1 MSAAQRPGAAAATMT
16 GPRRRL
22 DRYELIAEIASGG
35 MATVMLA
42 RLAGAG
48 GFSRLFAIK
57 LLHPHLANDPQ
68 FVDMLLD
75 EARLAAQ
82 IHHANAV
89 PIIDVCQSSLG
100 LYLVMDYIEGFSFSR
115 ILGTPLLTQTE
126 RIRVGVQAL
135 LGVLAGL
142 DAAHNLTDDR
152 GAAIGLVHRD
162 VSPQNVLIGIDGAG
176 RIADFGI
183 AHAGT
188 RITQTQPG
196 TVKGKIAYMAPEQA
210 TGGALDRRADV
221 FSVGVMLW
229 ECLTAKRLFKAP
241 NEAATLLKLLEDP
254 IRPPSTIQPAAPVE
268 LDAIC
273 ARALARPPE
282 ARYASAHEMASD
294 LARAAEKAGCLAS
307 NMEAADLMRARMSQE
322 ISERRDAIQRY
333 CSVLTG
339 NGGAMR
345 LGELASLPKLSLSG
359 GRPPIAGRVDLLH
372 EASKSLSGVDLSS
385 PRLHDHETPAPPIAF
400 EAEAEDSAEA
410 AAFAPASNGTR
421 VSSLPSSSQR
431 AGRIVGAM
439 LVALAVAFAV
449 GLWWRHK
456 TAVAS
461 VANSAP
467 PAVGT
472 GGVAAPAAAAKAAE
486 PAANKLTE
494 RNGDLPSATL
504 GNATPENPPPAASP
518 QPAAGTTTTADGTAT
533 AAKAASHTPA
543 SDPARPSGAHAAD
556 RRRAHGAQPAATP
569 SRARD
574 GADDAPRGGS
584 EPALELNPYLHR

>member
-1 MSAAQRPGAAAATMT
+1 MSGGQRPGATAVTVP

-75 EARLAAQ
+75 EARLAAR

-89 PIIDVCQSSLG
+89 PIIDVCQSALG

-115 ILGTPLLTQTE
+115 ILGTPLLSPAE

-142 DAAHNLTDDR
+142 DAAHNLTDDH
-152 GAAIGLVHRD
+152 GVAIGLVHRD

-221 FSVGVMLW
+221 FAVGVMLW
-229 ECLTAKRLFKAP
+229 ECLTGKRLFKAP

-282 ARYASAHEMASD
+282 ARYASAHDMAAELS
-294 LARAAEKAGCLAS
+294 RAAERAGCLAS
-307 NMEAADLMRARMSQE
+307 SMEAADLMRARMSQE
-322 ISERRDAIQRY
+322 ITERRDAIQRY

-345 LGELASLPKLSLSG
+345 LGELASLPKLSLAG

-372 EASKSLSGVDLSS
+372 EPSVSGVDLSN

-400 EAEAEDSAEA
+400 EAEAEDEAEA
-410 AAFAPASNGTR
+410 AAFAPAVYGTR
-421 VSSLPSSSQR
+421 VSARSSSRR

-439 LVALAVAFAV
+439 LAALAVAFAI
-449 GLWWRHK
+449 GIWWRHK
-456 TAVAS
+456 EAVVTA
-461 VANSAP
+461 ANGLAT
-467 PAVGT
+467 AGT
-472 GGVAAPAAAAKAAE
+472 VAAPAAVATGKAVEPVKTAE
-486 PAANKLTE
+486 PS
-494 RNGDLPSATL
+494 GDLPSATL
-504 GNATPENPPPAASP
+504 GNAADNPALPAATA
-518 QPAAGTTTTADGTAT
+518 PATNP
-533 AAKAASHTPA
+533 ASHAAA
-543 SDPARPSGAHAAD
+543 SDPTSPARTNGAPAKAAD
-556 RRRAHGAQPAATP
+556 RRHGHGTQPSSTG
-569 SRARD
+569 RARD
-574 GADDAPRGGS
+574 GADDGSRG

>member
-1 MSAAQRPGAAAATMT
+1 MSGGQRPGATAAAMT

-57 LLHPHLANDPQ
+57 LLHPHLASDPQ

-115 ILGTPLLTQTE
+115 ILGTPLLTPAE

-152 GAAIGLVHRD
+152 GHAIGLVHRD
-162 VSPQNVLIGIDGAG
+162 VSPQNVLIGLDGAG

-196 TVKGKIAYMAPEQA
+196 TVKGKVAYMAPEQA

-221 FSVGVMLW
+221 FAVGVMLW
-229 ECLTAKRLFKAP
+229 ECLTGKRLFKAP

-254 IRPPSTIQPAAPVE
+254 IRPPSTIQPVAPVE
-268 LDAIC
+268 LDVIC

-282 ARYASAHEMASD
+282 QRYPSAHDMAAD
-294 LARAAEKAGCLAS
+294 LARAAEKGGCLVS
-307 NMEAADLMRARMSQE
+307 NMAAADIMRSKLSQE
-322 ISERRDAIQRY
+322 ITERREAIQRY

-372 EASKSLSGVDLSS
+372 QEPSKSLSGVSLEN
-385 PRLHDHETPAPPIAF
+385 PLLHDQETPAPPITF
-400 EAEAEDSAEA
+400 EADAEDEAEA
-410 AAFAPASNGTR
+410 AAFAPAPHATR
-421 VSSLPSSSQR
+421 VSTAPPRSR
-431 AGRIVGAM
+431 RGGRIVAA
-439 LVALAVAFAV
+439 LVVTLAIALGV
-449 GLWWRHK
+449 GLWWRQQR
-456 TAVAS
+456 
-461 VANSAP
+461 
-467 PAVGT
+467 
-472 GGVAAPAAAAKAAE
+472 AAAAHATLVVA
-486 PAANKLTE
+486 PN
-494 RNGDLPSATL
+494 LPSIAP
-504 GNATPENPPPAASP
+504 TPSPAASAK
-518 QPAAGTTTTADGTAT
+518 PADPDANRDLPTANLGTSAPEPTNL
-533 AAKAASHTPA
+533 P
-543 SDPARPSGAHAAD
+543 AHAAPNATAHDAPNADDAKTPARATTDAAAHGKSND
-556 RRRAHGAQPAATP
+556 RRRSPHAAPGATGNHAASQP
-569 SRARD
+569 SARPRD
-574 GADDAPRGGS
+574 NDDSHGS

>member
-1 MSAAQRPGAAAATMT
+1 MSGGQRPGASPATIT

-57 LLHPHLANDPQ
+57 LLHPHLASDPQ

-115 ILGTPLLTQTE
+115 ILGTPLLTPTE

-152 GAAIGLVHRD
+152 GHAIGLVHRD

-254 IRPPSTIQPAAPVE
+254 IRPPSTIQPLAPTE
-268 LDAIC
+268 LDLIC
-273 ARALARPPE
+273 ARALARAPDQ
-282 ARYASAHEMASD
+282 RYASAHDMAAELS
-294 LARAAEKAGCLAS
+294 RAAEKGGCLAS
-307 NMEAADLMRARMSQE
+307 SMEAADIMRARMSQE
-322 ISERRDAIQRY
+322 ITERRDAIQRY

-372 EASKSLSGVDLSS
+372 EPSKSLSGVSLAN
-385 PRLHDHETPAPPIAF
+385 PLLHDQETPAPPIAF
-400 EAEAEDSAEA
+400 EADAEDEAEA
-410 AAFAPASNGTR
+410 AAYAPAPNGTR
-421 VSSLPSSSQR
+421 VSAKPPRPRR
-431 AGRIVGAM
+431 AARIVAVT

-449 GLWWRHK
+449 GVWWRQQQAAQARAAMK
-456 TAVAS
+456 VVADAPPVAVAPTP
-461 VANSAP
+461 P
-467 PAVGT
+467 PAMAP
-472 GGVAAPAAAAKAAE
+472 AAPAKPAE
-486 PAANKLTE
+486 A
-494 RNGDLPSATL
+494 NGDLPSATL
-504 GNATPENPPPAASP
+504 GTTTPDPANAPPAAKAPAPTTEKPAAADSAGHASAPAKATDRHHSHATQP
-518 QPAAGTTTTADGTAT
+518 QPAA
-533 AAKAASHTPA
+533 
-543 SDPARPSGAHAAD
+543 RP
-556 RRRAHGAQPAATP
+556 
-569 SRARD
+569 RD
-574 GADDAPRGGS
+574 NNNADDASHGS